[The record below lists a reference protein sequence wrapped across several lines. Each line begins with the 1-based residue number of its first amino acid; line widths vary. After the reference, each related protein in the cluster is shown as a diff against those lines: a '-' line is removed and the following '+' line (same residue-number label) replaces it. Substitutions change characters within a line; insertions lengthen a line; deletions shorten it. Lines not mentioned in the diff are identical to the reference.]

1 MSPHFSCLLYMCTK
15 CRCFKRYREPFLAY
29 RNGVFPWT
37 TLDHSTSSDSGADFS
52 AMSAAGDLYNH
63 ELGIPRAKLKSSSS
77 SRNMM
82 DSNAEA
88 QAAHLTN
95 YLDEGLRIPRAHLND
110 TSSLGSGSSEY
121 TIREE
126 IERRV
131 ITDITTTELRTTTE
145 DIEEQEKSS
154 SAEYESEFQTCRG
167 GENEV
172 VHSETVTKNAT
183 SSAQTFGSQGQSS
196 SSHVRDTVKIDY

>member
-1 MSPHFSCLLYMCTK
+1 M
-15 CRCFKRYREPFLAY
+15 AY

-52 AMSAAGDLYNH
+52 AMSAAGGDLYNH
-63 ELGIPRAKLKSSSS
+63 ELGIPRAKLKSTGS

-82 DSNAEA
+82 DSSAEA
-88 QAAHLTN
+88 HAAHLTN
-95 YLDEGLRIPRAHLND
+95 YLDEGLRIPRPHLND

-131 ITDITTTELRTTTE
+131 ITDITTTELKTTTE
-145 DIEEQEKSS
+145 ESEEMEKSE
-154 SAEYESEFQTCRG
+154 SAEYEESDFQTYRG

-172 VHSETVTKNAT
+172 VKSETKTAASTSGANAF
-183 SSAQTFGSQGQSS
+183 SSSSQAQSSGANAFNSSHVQSS
-196 SSHVRDTVKIDY
+196 SSHVSFV

>member
-1 MSPHFSCLLYMCTK
+1 M
-15 CRCFKRYREPFLAY
+15 AY
-29 RNGVFPWT
+29 RNGIFPWT

-63 ELGIPRAKLKSSSS
+63 ELGIPRAKLKSSGS

-82 DSNAEA
+82 DSNAAEV
-88 QAAHLTN
+88 QAAHLTS

-131 ITDITTTELRTTTE
+131 ITDITTTEVKTTTE
-145 DIEEQEKSS
+145 EVEEQE
-154 SAEYESEFQTCRG
+154 SAEYESEFQTYRG
-167 GENEV
+167 GE
-172 VHSETVTKNAT
+172 SEIVQSDSVTKNA
-183 SSAQTFGSQGQSS
+183 ASS
-196 SSHVRDTVKIDY
+196 SSANANAQTYKSASSNVIFF